1 MNWAQL
7 NCMLPAKDGLRA
19 SARAALLGLLVWVGV
34 GAGAAAAQSPN
45 GGLGHEAPDFT
56 LRSLAGPNVRLS
68 DARGDVVL
76 LSFWTSWCGS
86 CKSQLERTARLSAT
100 YRSAGLVVIGVN
112 LDDDRAK
119 AAVFAAANGGD
130 VPQGFDSAKTVAK
143 AYEINDV
150 PLTILIDRNGVMR
163 YAHGEF
169 ARRDEGDLVEQI
181 RHLLDE

>member
-7 NCMLPAKDGLRA
+7 NCISATRGSIRA
-19 SARAALLGLLVWVGV
+19 HARGALLGVLVLF
-34 GAGAAAAQSPN
+34 GAGASGAGAQSTA

-68 DARGDVVL
+68 DARGEVVL

-112 LDDDRAK
+112 LDDDRSK
-119 AAVFAAANGGD
+119 AAAFAAANGGD
-130 VPQGFDSAKTVAK
+130 VPQGFDSTKAVAK
-143 AYEINDV
+143 AYAINDV
-150 PLTILIDRNGVMR
+150 PLTVLIDRNGVMR
-163 YAHGEF
+163 YVHGEF
-169 ARRDEGDLVEQI
+169 ARRDEGDLVEQV

>member
-7 NCMLPAKDGLRA
+7 NRIRLA
-19 SARAALLGLLVWVGV
+19 ARNQRPMRLALAALAVACLLGLHVTSAHAQA
-34 GAGAAAAQSPN
+34 AGAI
-45 GGLGHEAPDFT
+45 GREAPDLT

-86 CKSQLERTARLSAT
+86 CKAQLERTARLYAT

-119 AAVFAAANGGD
+119 AQAFATANGGD
-130 VPQGFDSAKTVAK
+130 VPQAFDTGKTVAR
-143 AYEINDV
+143 AYSINDV
-150 PLTILIDRNGVMR
+150 PLTILVDRNGVMR
-163 YAHGEF
+163 YVHGDY

-181 RHLLDE
+181 RRLLDE